1 MPDLT
6 SVLRRLAIALVGITA
21 TATAAAGA
29 AQASTSWGELAHF
42 GGQEGPGAGQFEPRE
57 GTAAIGVNQENN
69 SVFVVDLPDT
79 NGEFRI
85 QKFEYV
91 SGHYKAVASTI
102 FTPTDKEGP
111 EDPDE
116 IEGVAVNPKAKR
128 IYVLASEGRPANRID
143 AEDYSAAEVFAFS
156 TEQSG
161 EKLVPAEGTPKAGE
175 PNEAVL
181 AGTAAL
187 NPLSNKAGESLLEP
201 TGIST
206 DPHTGGVVLLGEEET
221 KSGQPL
227 VAVWQISE
235 AGTLTGRYLDETDFF
250 ESNEGGG
257 ATSPAV
263 SKEGN
268 VYVTGEENLN
278 EIDEIPMNAGKTAF
292 EKKTPTHFI
301 EFASLEELAK
311 FPAEPPPEAG
321 GSMSVSEEGAIYT
334 SGSIQ
339 EQFDKN
345 HEYPGIIA
353 FTAAGVEEGWT
364 GGGSVAT
371 SGEGGPC
378 QIGIRAPEQVA
389 AGKEHTV
396 FVYDSGKY
404 NLTKKEYEPEV
415 QEFGPGGSGCPTA
428 VATAPLATVNGQPVA
443 EDEVIAAADEV
454 TLSSTLTQA
463 NALSVEWSFGDG
475 SSPVTQEARQFQITS
490 VTHKFA
496 KRGVLEVTE
505 KIKTDDL
512 ATPEIVEHSKVDI
525 ETPAPTAKTGEAS
538 PVAETSATLHGTVN
552 PNGEGVSECRF
563 EYGVSETVEKSEPC
577 SPSTLGSGNA
587 AVAVTAALSA
597 LSAHTTY
604 HFKLVAK
611 GAGGAES
618 KGASGTFT
626 TTGGGGGGGGGGGET
641 PPTTTTT
648 GTTPTVTTNTGP
660 PNGGVLNN
668 ITTKTPTTPDASLA
682 SNSTTV
688 SASGAFTLKV
698 SCPAEAGSCTGTVTL
713 KTAKAVVASAGHSA
727 KNKAKI
733 LTLAVGSFTVGAG
746 QVKTITLH
754 LSAGARA
761 LLARTHLVSARVTI
775 VAHGPSG
782 LTHTTTVSLTLRPA
796 KRAKHH

>member
-6 SVLRRLAIALVGITA
+6 RVLRHLAIALVGVAA
-21 TATAAAGA
+21 TATIAAGA

-42 GGQEGPGAGQFEPRE
+42 GGQEGPGAGQFEARE
-57 GTAAIGVNQENN
+57 GTAAIGVDQENN
-69 SVFVVDLPDT
+69 SVYVVDLPDP

-85 QKFEYV
+85 QKFEDV
-91 SGHYKAVASTI
+91 SGTYKVVASAR
-102 FTPTDKEGP
+102 FTPTDKE
-111 EDPDE
+111 EEVTDE
-116 IEGVAVNPKAKR
+116 VEGVAVNPKTKR
-128 IYVLASEGRPANRID
+128 IYVLASEGRVTNSKID
-143 AEDYSAAEVFAFS
+143 TEDYAAAEVFAFS

-161 EKLVPAEGTPKAGE
+161 EKLLPAEGTPKVGE
-175 PNEAVL
+175 ANEAVL

-187 NPLSNKAGESLLEP
+187 LPLGKKAGESLLEP
-201 TGIST
+201 TGIAA

-221 KSGQPL
+221 SSKQPI
-227 VAVWQISE
+227 VALWQISE
-235 AGTLTGRYLDETDFF
+235 AGAVTSKYLDETDFF
-250 ESNEGGG
+250 ETSEGGG
-257 ATSPAV
+257 ATSPVV
-263 SKEGN
+263 SKAGN

-292 EKKTPTHFI
+292 ENKSATHFI

-311 FPAEPPPEAG
+311 FPAEPPPELG
-321 GSMSVSEEGAIYT
+321 GSLSIGEEGTIYT

-345 HEYPGIIA
+345 HEYPGVIA
-353 FTAAGVEEGWT
+353 FTAGGAEEGWT

-428 VATAPLATVNGQPVA
+428 VATPPLATVNGQTV
-443 EDEVIAAADEV
+443 EENEVIPVTDEV
-454 TLSSTLTQA
+454 TFSSTLTQA

-475 SSPVTQEARQFQITS
+475 TPPVKQETRQFQITS

-512 ATPEIVEHSKVDI
+512 ATPEIIEHSKVDI
-525 ETPAPTAKTGEAS
+525 ETPAPTVKTGEAAS
-538 PVAETSATLHGTVN
+538 IGETAATLHGTVN
-552 PNGEGVSECRF
+552 PNGEAVSECRF

-577 SPSTLGSGNA
+577 SPSTLGSGST
-587 AVAVTAALSA
+587 AVAVTAALSG

-611 GAGGAES
+611 GAAGAES
-618 KGASGTFT
+618 KGSSGSFT
-626 TTGGGGGGGGGGGET
+626 TTGGGGGGGSGGGGGGGGEI
-641 PPTTTTT
+641 PPTTT
-648 GTTPTVTTNTGP
+648 TVTTNTGP
-660 PNGGVLNN
+660 ASGVLNN
-668 ITTKTPTTPDASLA
+668 ITTKIPTAPVATLA
-682 SNSTTV
+682 SSSAIV
-688 SASGAFTLKV
+688 SASGAFALKV
-698 SCPAEAGSCTGTVTL
+698 SCPAEAGSCAGTVTL
-713 KTAKAVVASAGHSA
+713 KTAKAVVASVGHSA
-727 KNKAKI
+727 KSKAKI
-733 LTLAVGSFTVGAG
+733 LTLAVGAFTVVAG
-746 QVKTITLH
+746 QLKTITLH
-754 LSAGARA
+754 LSSSARA
-761 LLARTHLVSARVTI
+761 LLARTHVVSARVTI

-782 LTHTTTVSLTLRPA
+782 LTHTTTLTVTLRPA
-796 KRAKHH
+796 KRPKHH